1 MNIRKGFP
9 LLALGTLMHVSADAY
24 AQAGTAPAAPDSSTT
39 VVTLYSEVRPAPGTP
54 ASNATAQRPI
64 QIVNGGVKS
73 AGDSCWKLSDKG
85 EVITQPGDCYVLRSA
100 QPGETPP
107 AR

>member
-1 MNIRKGFP
+1 MYIRKCFP

-24 AQAGTAPAAPDSSTT
+24 AQAGAAPDSSTT
-39 VVTLYSEVRPAPGTP
+39 VVTLYSEARPAPGTP
-54 ASNATAQRPI
+54 ASDATAQRPPI

-73 AGDSCWKLSDKG
+73 AGDSCWKLSETG

-100 QPGETPP
+100 KPGETPP